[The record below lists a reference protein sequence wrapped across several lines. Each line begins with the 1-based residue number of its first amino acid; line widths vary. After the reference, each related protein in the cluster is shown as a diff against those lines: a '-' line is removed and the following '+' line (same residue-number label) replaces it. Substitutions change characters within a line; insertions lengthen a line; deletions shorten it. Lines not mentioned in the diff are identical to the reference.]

1 MLCHF
6 DRPMPSRTCLVLRL
20 QALPFPLPPLPL
32 LSSPPFTSCFFYSFY
47 FLFKLARFAPPT
59 NDYDVQVE
67 LTYWINHSWSC
78 AVAFNTLPL
87 SLSLCVS
94 ACTFNQLK
102 GHASLA
108 HCAVCASIKQ
118 SPECGRR
125 GSGCNNSHI
134 SSLSCML
141 KTINYYLQKVNFY
154 LETNKQ
160 RVRGRSTQLQ
170 RRRHQVWQQ
179 HTYT

>member
-1 MLCHF
+1 ME
-6 DRPMPSRTCLVLRL
+6 STCYATLTGPCPAGHALSCVCR
-20 QALPFPLPPLPL
+20 LPFPPSSSPSLPL
-32 LSSPPFTSCFFYSFY
+32 LSRPVSFILFISYSN
-47 FLFKLARFAPPT
+47 LRDLRRQLMIMMSKLSLHIELIIHDR
-59 NDYDVQVE
+59 VQS
-67 LTYWINHSWSC
+67 LST
-78 AVAFNTLPL
+78 L
-87 SLSLCVS
+87 SLSFSHS

-160 RVRGRSTQLQ
+160 RVRARSTQQQ